1 MWSVSST
8 LMIVHAVASRRIR
21 SLANRAVER
30 VIDQEKFHHTLATFL
45 GKAQT
50 GAHCHSFAD
59 LRSAG
64 DGRTRVPRDF
74 RSAVGPKTGLSSGVI
89 LGMPSSTRHIRQLPG
104 ALSFR

>member
-50 GAHCHSFAD
+50 GARTATLSLISVAQEMAGRGFHAISGRPSD
-59 LRSAG
+59 LKLA
-64 DGRTRVPRDF
+64 
-74 RSAVGPKTGLSSGVI
+74 
-89 LGMPSSTRHIRQLPG
+89 
-104 ALSFR
+104 